1 MKKELNIKKG
11 ITAGAFDLLHAGHVA
26 MFEEAKSVCDHLTV
40 AIQLDPS
47 IDRSEKNPPVQSIV
61 ERQIQVKAIRWVD
74 DIIVYNREEELRDIL
89 NTLPLNIRI
98 IGAEYKGKPFT
109 GNDICRDR
117 GIEIYYNSR
126 EHTFSSSELRLRKV
140 AQ

>member
-109 GNDICRDR
+109 GNDIYRDR

-140 AQ
+140 SQ

>member
-47 IDRSEKNPPVQSIV
+47 IDRSENNPPVQSIV

-140 AQ
+140 SQ

>member
-140 AQ
+140 SQ

>member
-1 MKKELNIKKG
+1 MKKELDIKKG

-140 AQ
+140 SQ

>member
-1 MKKELNIKKG
+1 MKRELNIKKG

-140 AQ
+140 SQ

>member
-1 MKKELNIKKG
+1 MKKELDIKKG

-74 DIIVYNREEELRDIL
+74 DIIVYNREAELRDIL

-98 IGAEYKGKPFT
+98 IGSEYKGKPFT

-140 AQ
+140 SQ